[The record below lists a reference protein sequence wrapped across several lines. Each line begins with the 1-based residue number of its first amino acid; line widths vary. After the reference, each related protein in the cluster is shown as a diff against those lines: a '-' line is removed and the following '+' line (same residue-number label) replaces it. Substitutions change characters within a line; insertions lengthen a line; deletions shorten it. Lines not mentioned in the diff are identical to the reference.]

1 MEYSKVSDPS
11 DAYSVPPTVGV
22 SHDAPLLEVKDVCKR
37 IGGHTVLSHVNLTV
51 SRGEVVGL
59 IGPSGSGKSTLLRCI
74 IHLENVDSGRIHVG
88 GNMLGYEERKGRLF
102 ELSSR
107 KVARRRASI
116 GMVFQHFDL
125 FNNKTALENVTE
137 APVVVNRKSKRA
149 ATLRARELLTTVGV
163 AEKERSYPTQMSGG
177 QQQRV
182 AIARALAMEPQLLLL
197 DEPTSALDPELVGGV
212 LEIVGELA
220 ASGVTMILVTHEI
233 GFAREVCDRVA
244 FMDEGFIVESGIA
257 QQVFTEPA
265 NPRTRA
271 FLGKLL

>member
-1 MEYSKVSDPS
+1 
-11 DAYSVPPTVGV
+11 
-22 SHDAPLLEVKDVCKR
+22 
-37 IGGHTVLSHVNLTV
+37 
-51 SRGEVVGL
+51 
-59 IGPSGSGKSTLLRCI
+59 
-74 IHLENVDSGRIHVG
+74 
-88 GNMLGYEERKGRLF
+88 
-102 ELSSR
+102 
-107 KVARRRASI
+107 
-116 GMVFQHFDL
+116 MVFQHFDL